1 MTRDRALLATRIGV
15 VAGAF
20 LLLEGLCRGGAISP
34 RVMIAPTAMVASML
48 QLLASGEI
56 TDDIVRTGT
65 TIGVA
70 FVGAVVLGFIAGAV
84 VHAVPRLRRAVD
96 PLLAAYYAVPGF
108 IFYPLLVALFGL
120 NVLPLIAIGLLF
132 AAPAMT
138 IATLLGLDRVPP
150 VLRKCA
156 RMHRLGPV
164 RTMLH
169 VVLPAAMPSLF
180 NGIRL
185 AFAYAFIGVIAGEF
199 ILSGGGLGYAI
210 GYAYE
215 SFEARRMY
223 GLLLLVLLL
232 AVVLNGILYI
242 WETRLARRRARA

>member
-1 MTRDRALLATRIGV
+1 MTRARAVLATRIGIAV
-15 VAGAF
+15 GAF
-20 LLLEGLCRGGAISP
+20 LALEALCRGGIISP
-34 RVMIAPTAMVASML
+34 RVMIAPSAMVASML
-48 QLLASGEI
+48 DLLVSGDI
-56 TDDIVRTGT
+56 TDDIVRTTMTVG
-65 TIGVA
+65 IA
-70 FVGAVVLGFIAGAV
+70 FVGAVVLGFATGV
-84 VHAVPRLRRAVD
+84 GLHAVPRLRRAAD

-132 AAPAMT
+132 AAPAMV

-156 RMHRLGPV
+156 RMHRLGRW
-164 RTMLH
+164 RTLVH

-223 GLLLLVLLL
+223 GLLLFVLLL
-232 AVVLNGILYI
+232 AVVLNGILYA
-242 WETRLARRRARA
+242 WETRLARRRARS

>member
-1 MTRDRALLATRIGV
+1 MTRAHAVAATRIG
-15 VAGAF
+15 
-20 LLLEGLCRGGAISP
+20 LLLAGFLALEALCRAGIIGKL
-34 RVMIAPTAMVASML
+34 VMIPPTAMVAEMTA
-48 QLLASGEI
+48 LLASGEI
-56 TDDIVRTGT
+56 TGDIVRTFT
-65 TIGVA
+65 TIAIA
-70 FVGAVVLGFIAGAV
+70 FAGAV
-84 VHAVPRLRRAVD
+84 ALGFVAGAALHAAPRLRRAVD

-132 AAPAMT
+132 AAPAMV

-156 RMHRLGPV
+156 RVHRLGRAETV
-164 RTMLH
+164 LH
-169 VVLPAAMPSLF
+169 VVLPAAMPALF

-215 SFEARRMY
+215 SFEATRMY
-223 GLLLLVLLL
+223 GLLLFVLMM
-232 AVVLNGILYI
+232 AVVLNGALYV
-242 WETRLARRRARA
+242 WETRLLRRRTRA